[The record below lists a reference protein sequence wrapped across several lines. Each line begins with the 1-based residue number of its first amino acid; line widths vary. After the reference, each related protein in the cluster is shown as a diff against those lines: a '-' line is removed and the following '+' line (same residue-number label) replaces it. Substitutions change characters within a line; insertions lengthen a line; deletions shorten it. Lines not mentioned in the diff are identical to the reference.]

1 MPRLITHRPQTQVIQ
16 CDYVDPSGR
25 AKDSCILKLFSPRAR
40 IAYEKEV
47 SAYSLLQAQQVEATA
62 STIWNGIWTANQYQ
76 VTLRRQASVNVTPTG
91 KSK

>member
-1 MPRLITHRPQTQVIQ
+1 MQAQPPGADQFPFKLSMPRLITHRPQTQVIQ

-47 SAYSLLQAQQVEATA
+47 SAYSLLQAQ
-62 STIWNGIWTANQYQ
+62 
-76 VTLRRQASVNVTPTG
+76 
-91 KSK
+91 